1 MTPHWS
7 GLELPVQRGCFGAG
21 GTCPALAMGRV
32 AAAGAVLVALVVLGA
47 PPAAGEKLS
56 TVFQRMFK
64 AECHFING
72 TEKVRYMQ
80 RLFYNRQQDMIFDS
94 DVGHYVGFTPY
105 GEKWAQATN
114 SDPQWMEDRR
124 TAVDWYCRHNYKV
137 FTPFTVER
145 RVPPSVSISLVP
157 SSSQPSP
164 GRLLCSVMD
173 FYPAEIQVRWFQG
186 QQELSGHVVATD
198 IVPNGDW
205 TYQLLVLL
213 EIPPQRGLSYTCQ
226 VEHVSLEQPL
236 SLHWEM
242 PPDAARSKML
252 TGIGGFVLGFV
263 FLALGLGFYLRKKVR
278 GGPGGGVPPAPELCE
293 LPPGPPARCH
303 PLCSAHRAPEPAAAA
318 APPRGLGPGRDPP
331 LRPRADFG
339 GVVCPP
345 QPRWHS
351 APARLLP
358 VFPIKL
364 PSSARCRLFGGRWGG
379 TWGRGQKPGMD
390 REWGPPCVPPVSPRS
405 GGALG
410 GS

>member
-21 GTCPALAMGRV
+21 GSCPALAMGRV

-56 TVFQRMFK
+56 RVFQEMFK
-64 AECHFING
+64 TDCHFING
-72 TEKVRYMQ
+72 TERVRFVE
-80 RLFYNRQQDMIFDS
+80 RLFYNRQLYAMFDS

-105 GEKWAQATN
+105 GERNAQYRN
-114 SDPQWMEDRR
+114 SDPALMEYKRGQ
-124 TAVDWYCRHNYKV
+124 VDNYCRHNYEV
-137 FTPFTVER
+137 STPFLVER

-213 EIPPQRGLSYTCQ
+213 EIPPQRGVSYTCQ

-242 PPDAARSKML
+242 PPDAGRSKML

-263 FLALGLGFYLRKKVR
+263 FLALGLGFYLRKK
-278 GGPGGGVPPAPELCE
+278 
-293 LPPGPPARCH
+293 
-303 PLCSAHRAPEPAAAA
+303 
-318 APPRGLGPGRDPP
+318 
-331 LRPRADFG
+331 
-339 GVVCPP
+339 
-345 QPRWHS
+345 
-351 APARLLP
+351 
-358 VFPIKL
+358 
-364 PSSARCRLFGGRWGG
+364 SS
-379 TWGRGQKPGMD
+379 
-390 REWGPPCVPPVSPRS
+390 
-405 GGALG
+405 
-410 GS
+410 